1 MIALST
7 SDIESLIGAKA
18 DDRHPL
24 EIMGYDFTSEGV
36 RRFREEKPDFLPQI
50 RDHIRTVLL
59 TASIFPAH
67 TNKEEPGW
75 ATFIESSGHKHT
87 LSRIEEIGVG
97 RYDRFKTEYISQEEA
112 IDSFLRQV
120 CNPDYLPIEQKQKC

>member
-7 SDIESLIGAKA
+7 SDIESLIGVRA

-50 RDHIRTVLL
+50 RDHIRAVLL
-59 TASIFPAH
+59 ANTIFPPN
-67 TNKEEPGW
+67 TNREDPGW
-75 ATFIESSGHKHT
+75 RTFIESSGHRYT
-87 LSRIEEIGVG
+87 LSTIEEIGLG
-97 RYDRFKTEYISQEEA
+97 RYDRFRTDYSSPEEA
-112 IDSFLRQV
+112 IESFLQQV
-120 CNPDYLPIEQKQKC
+120 CNPDYLPVHAKQKC